1 MKETTFLINSQ
12 SQLQKEKRRK
22 DDYCQFK
29 LQKLQISQKMHN
41 GNVTATKRENLF
53 VVFLKPFLF
62 FFNCMLVSLCV
73 HRRRNDNTLTFTFT
87 WPYMTG
93 TVLFFLFSILF
104 LFFLFCFCFS
114 SFSFPFSVS
123 TNSCKQQLLN
133 IPMPYDVE
141 ME

>member
-62 FFNCMLVSLCV
+62 FLIVCLYLCV
-73 HRRRNDNTLTFTFT
+73 CTEGAMITPSPSHSH
-87 WPYMTG
+87 G
-93 TVLFFLFSILF
+93 HI
-104 LFFLFCFCFS
+104 
-114 SFSFPFSVS
+114 
-123 TNSCKQQLLN
+123 
-133 IPMPYDVE
+133 
-141 ME
+141 